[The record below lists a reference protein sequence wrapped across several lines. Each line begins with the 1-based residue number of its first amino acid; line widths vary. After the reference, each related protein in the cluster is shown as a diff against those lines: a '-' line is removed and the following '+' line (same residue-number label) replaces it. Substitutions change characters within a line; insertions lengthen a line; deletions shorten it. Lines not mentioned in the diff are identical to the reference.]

1 MENCSPEEIHLDRG
15 DRPVRT
21 GGDSLEFTR
30 WDGGDLV
37 VQIRP
42 SKGFTKIEWL
52 RQRSKVLIFMALVGC

>member
-30 WDGGDLV
+30 WGGGDRV
-37 VQIRP
+37 KDAVEGVY
-42 SKGFTKIEWL
+42 KN
-52 RQRSKVLIFMALVGC
+52 